1 MWGSKKRKTK
11 LQEIPFWLFFFFFF
25 PVQNFKIT
33 PSKNNTHTQKN
44 EYWESRNVF
53 SVMKFDGQVGKK
65 TKGRGKNDFLKR
77 VWSEIWKEGKFDIDS
92 QGKRRKGRKGYNK
105 ECLEGR
111 EAINGRGREKEW
123 VRIGL
128 KSEEWKVWREKSIN
142 N

>member
-11 LQEIPFWLFFFFFF
+11 LREILFWLFFFSCSEF
-25 PVQNFKIT
+25 QNHSIQEQH
-33 PSKNNTHTQKN
+33 SHTE
-44 EYWESRNVF
+44 EYWGRRNVF
-53 SVMKFDGQVGKK
+53 SVMKFDEQK
-65 TKGRGKNDFLKR
+65 TKGGKKMIFLKR
-77 VWSEIWKEGKFDIDS
+77 VWSKIWKQGEFDIDS
-92 QGKRRKGRKGYNK
+92 QGKRRKGRKSYNK
-105 ECLEGR
+105 EGLEGR